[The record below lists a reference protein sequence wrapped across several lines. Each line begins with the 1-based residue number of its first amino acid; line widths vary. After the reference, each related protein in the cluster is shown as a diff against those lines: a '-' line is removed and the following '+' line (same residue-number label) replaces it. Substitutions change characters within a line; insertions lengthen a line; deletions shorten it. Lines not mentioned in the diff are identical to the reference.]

1 MASEETAG
9 EGTTNEETAG
19 EETAGDNST
28 LPRVSVSYPPNAKAF
43 THPELDYAIAEL
55 VENALEHAESTP
67 RIRIDVCTTDESIE
81 VSIRD
86 NCPPIPVEER
96 YVITDRWEM
105 DDLRHTGGWA
115 CGWCTGSQTGR
126 AAT

>member
-1 MASEETAG
+1 
-9 EGTTNEETAG
+9 
-19 EETAGDNST
+19 
-28 LPRVSVSYPPNAKAF
+28 
-43 THPELDYAIAEL
+43 L